1 MHQNELESIDALK
14 RVSVNKKGS
23 TRRSPQTILNV
34 EVKGQVD
41 AVEDMNVVM
50 LLTMCIK
57 TKSKSPTT

>member
-1 MHQNELESIDALK
+1 MLLNVLTGTRRGQS
-14 RVSVNKKGS
+14 
-23 TRRSPQTILNV
+23 RRSPQTILNV
-34 EVKGQVD
+34 VVKGQVD